1 MTLNIVVKI
10 KYRILC
16 NVNMRLAFTEEGHVF
31 AKIKGVKLF
40 GRMKLSILLSKE
52 LDTKG
57 KVEYIATNGYRC

>member
-16 NVNMRLAFTEEGHVF
+16 NVNMRLAFTEGHVF